1 MKINI
6 THLSESELIQL
17 NEQVVKRIKAL
28 RRTSS
33 SHMSSTLSVGDI
45 VTWSGRA
52 GSSVSGNVIKVN
64 RVKAKVNVR
73 GRTWT
78 VPMNMLTVIS

>member
-1 MKINI
+1 MINI
-6 THLSESELIQL
+6 SHLSESELINL

-33 SHMSSTLSVGDI
+33 SRMSSTLSVGDI
-45 VTWSGRA
+45 VTWSRRA
-52 GSSVSGNVIKVN
+52 GHSVSGDVIKVN
-64 RVKAKVNVR
+64 RTKAKVNVH

-78 VPMNMLTVIS
+78 VPMSMLTVIS